1 MRFRKSVKLG
11 GLKLNLSKSGI
22 GISTGIKGHPIGI
35 SPTKGLYSSYGIPGT
50 GLYNVKYYEK
60 KTKQKHQ
67 NNNQY
72 MQINNQTNTP
82 LELISNIGFFW
93 SIFTLISLLFL
104 FPFGL
109 CSLITQLIWYF
120 KYYKNS
126 NKYKAYS
133 LYKKANEEM
142 YVGNFE
148 KAIENLKTIT
158 ALFPNIL
165 SIKLMITE
173 CYLAEGNYTDAL
185 KNIKSYCST
194 IDDKIQLITI
204 AYQAKE
210 YQTVIDYGQN
220 VIKEID
226 KDTALIT
233 IIGAS
238 YYQLGKYEIALE
250 LLLNGPVRKQNMDET
265 MLQFRYFLGLTY
277 EALKQD
283 KKAITQY
290 NKILA
295 YDETYEDVQERIK
308 NVKK

>member
-22 GISTGIKGHPIGI
+22 GISTGIKGVRIGI
-35 SPTKGLYSSYGIPGT
+35 SSTKGLYSSYGIPGT
-50 GLYNVKYYEK
+50 GLYNVKYYKK

-120 KYYKNS
+120 KYYKKS

>member
-22 GISTGIKGHPIGI
+22 GISTGIKGVHIGI
-35 SPTKGLYSSYGIPGT
+35 SSTKGLYSSYGIPGT
-50 GLYNVKYYEK
+50 GLHDVKYYGK
-60 KTKQKHQ
+60 KTKQKYQ
-67 NNNQY
+67 NNNQCT
-72 MQINNQTNTP
+72 QINNQINTP

-109 CSLITQLIWYF
+109 CSLVVQLIWYF
-120 KYYKNS
+120 KYYKRS

-133 LYKKANEEM
+133 LYKKANKEVH
-142 YVGNFE
+142 VGNFE

-173 CYLAEGNYTDAL
+173 CYLAEDNYTDAL

-194 IDDKIQLITI
+194 IDDKTQLITI

-220 VIKEID
+220 IIKEID
-226 KDTALIT
+226 KDTSIIT

-238 YYQLGKYEIALE
+238 YYHLGKYEIALE
-250 LLLNGPVRKQNMDET
+250 VLLSGPVRKQNMDET

-277 EALKQD
+277 EALKQA
-283 KKAITQY
+283 KKATIQY

-308 NVKK
+308 NIEK